1 MKSDVIEVSSRE
13 DRTETVLEMT
23 KHVADYSGLS
33 HKDSIYLRLLAEEMM
48 GMMRAITGDVNGEFW
63 IESGRDRMFELHL
76 LVSTKM
82 DPQKREQLLRAS
94 TTGRNEANRGF
105 MGKIRAFFDP
115 LEDMSLLYDM
125 TPDGLQ
131 MPVSWSMRAYR
142 QQVRT
147 SVEQNRKGAAE
158 AWDELE
164 RSVVAH
170 VADEVKVRIDGYEV
184 EMTAIRQ
191 F

>member
-63 IESGRDRMFELHL
+63 IESGRDRVFELHL

-82 DPQKREQLLRAS
+82 DPQKRDQLLRAS

>member
-63 IESGRDRMFELHL
+63 IESGRDRVFELHL

>member
-63 IESGRDRMFELHL
+63 IESGRDRVFELHL

-94 TTGRNEANRGF
+94 TTGRNEANSGF